1 MKSSP
6 TQENRAPQAVA
17 AQPTQSNLPSVTE
30 SEPQGQTLG
39 QAAFWRPRHA
49 DVSPVL
55 AQIPFLFWLT
65 EAASPRLIVQ
75 MGLDDGIGYLAFCQ
89 AAERLNGGTLCLAL
103 ENKTPALTPALQ
115 AEHDSHYS
123 DFSQILSGKKIATD
137 LPEEIDLLVLG
148 TAPEPDALDFLH
160 DDILPRLSES
170 AVIVIVNPDV
180 VLADQAT
187 RRVLTGSDRPR
198 LNLGPVVTGGAALDV
213 ILYGSKQPER
223 VRRLVMQQPG
233 QTSWLAMRQAFNRLG
248 QGLAAARQNE
258 DMSRDLAALRGRV
271 KRSDTE
277 LKELEVKLE
286 KAEASE
292 KAQLQRN
299 AEQAARIHDLQ
310 QAAAEADR
318 VTKLLQAE
326 RDNFAKQTAAQLSEM
341 QCAVDDA
348 RAEHNAR
355 VEDIVALT
363 AQYEKDLEKALE
375 KAAKKAK
382 AQLTEVSAH
391 RDALLNSTSWK
402 ITSPLRK
409 LISAVRGY

>member
-1 MKSSP
+1 M
-6 TQENRAPQAVA
+6 
-17 AQPTQSNLPSVTE
+17 
-30 SEPQGQTLG
+30 
-39 QAAFWRPRHA
+39 
-49 DVSPVL
+49 
-55 AQIPFLFWLT
+55 
-65 EAASPRLIVQ
+65 
-75 MGLDDGIGYLAFCQ
+75 
-89 AAERLNGGTLCLAL
+89 
-103 ENKTPALTPALQ
+103 
-115 AEHDSHYS
+115 
-123 DFSQILSGKKIATD
+123 
-137 LPEEIDLLVLG
+137 
-148 TAPEPDALDFLH
+148 
-160 DDILPRLSES
+160 
-170 AVIVIVNPDV
+170 
-180 VLADQAT
+180 
-187 RRVLTGSDRPR
+187 
-198 LNLGPVVTGGAALDV
+198 

-292 KAQLQRN
+292 QAQLQRN